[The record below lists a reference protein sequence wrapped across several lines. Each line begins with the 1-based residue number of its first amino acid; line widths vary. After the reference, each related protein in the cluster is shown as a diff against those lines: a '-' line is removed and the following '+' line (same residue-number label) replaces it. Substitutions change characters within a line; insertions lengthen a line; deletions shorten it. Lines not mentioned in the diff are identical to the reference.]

1 MGALFASIKAGMPV
15 PQLGAKANMGSFIPN
30 LTANINSF
38 R

>member
-1 MGALFASIKAGMPV
+1 MGVLFAPMKASIPV
-15 PQLGAKANMGSFIPN
+15 PPQGAKANIGSFIPN

>member
-1 MGALFASIKAGMPV
+1 MGALFAPMKAGMPV
-15 PQLGAKANMGSFIPN
+15 PPQGAKANMGSFIPN